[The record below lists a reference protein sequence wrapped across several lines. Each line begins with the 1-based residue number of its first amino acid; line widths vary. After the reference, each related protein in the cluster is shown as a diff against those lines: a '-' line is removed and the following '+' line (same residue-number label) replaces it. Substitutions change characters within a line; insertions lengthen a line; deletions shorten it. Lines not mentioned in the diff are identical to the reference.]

1 MPTSGRALRAE
12 RYSLA
17 ALVFL
22 NDARCTNHR
31 VQGATLRDLRLNAR
45 LLQLPRANLD
55 RRVVVLFALKD
66 GDIFHPHWILFW
78 GRRCIREAHRIAV
91 KADPAAL
98 NAFRGHVFRSLFLE
112 AQVLT
117 RSDG

>member
-12 RYSLA
+12 RYSVA
-17 ALVFL
+17 ALVLF
-22 NDARCTNHR
+22 DRARCTNHR
-31 VQGATLRDLRLNAR
+31 VQGATFCDLRLDAR

-66 GDIFHPHWILFW
+66 GNIFHPHWILFR
-78 GRRCIREAHRIAV
+78 GRRRIREAHRIAV
-91 KADPAAL
+91 KADPATL
-98 NAFRGHVFRSLFLE
+98 TAFRGHGFRSLFLE

-117 RSDG
+117 RSD